1 LGFLSGW
8 LFWELVPRDGGG
20 GLLALGPGG
29 VEGSWTD
36 RGWVRELEFG
46 EDFLVCGGWGGWGVG
61 GLKWGRDKWR

>member
-1 LGFLSGW
+1 LSGG

-46 EDFLVCGGWGGWGVG
+46 EDFLVCGGCGVWGVG
-61 GLKWGRDKWR
+61 GAMG